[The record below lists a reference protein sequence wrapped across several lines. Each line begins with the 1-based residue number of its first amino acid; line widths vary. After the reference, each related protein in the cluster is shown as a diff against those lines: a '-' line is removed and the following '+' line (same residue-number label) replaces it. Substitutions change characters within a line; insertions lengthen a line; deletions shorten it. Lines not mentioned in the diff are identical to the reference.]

1 MNTVLTGRPAPA
13 QPLPLL
19 VANLGR
25 RLPAYP
31 GSLLCVAALNL
42 VLRPHLPQDVR
53 ACLRGRPL
61 RVRVSDA
68 GVAFDFSWKEKAG
81 AAAGEGAF
89 AALPAGGQVDL
100 EIAACARDF
109 LALARREQDP
119 DTLFFARRLSMEG
132 DTELGLLVKNTL
144 DAMDAPVL
152 ELGRQAL
159 QGMLRAIP
167 RPRKPAA

>member
-1 MNTVLTGRPAPA
+1 MNPTFQRQPVAAA
-13 QPLPLL
+13 QPLPPLL
-19 VANLGR
+19 LALGR

-42 VLRPHLPQDVR
+42 VLRQHLPDDVC
-53 ACLRGRPL
+53 ASLRGRRL
-61 RVRVSDA
+61 RVRVTDA
-68 GVAFDFSWKEKAG
+68 GVAFDFSW
-81 AAAGEGAF
+81 GERGF
-89 AALPAGGQVDL
+89 VALHPGGQAEL

-119 DTLFFARRLSMEG
+119 DTLFFMRRLSMEG

-144 DAMDAPVL
+144 DALDAPVL

-159 QGMLRAIP
+159 QQLMRRLPGLRG
-167 RPRKPAA
+167 RPA